1 MTKKKNASRR
11 QGIPNGDVPSFL
23 ALNNYLVPMFG
34 AFWGILI
41 LSERPG
47 PNTGIAFLV
56 VLAGIFICQGGIS
69 RSVIAIRRWRTR
81 DKVNT
86 GVL

>member
-1 MTKKKNASRR
+1 MPLLDFGKRVLYRCSAPHFKAHL
-11 QGIPNGDVPSFL
+11 FL
-23 ALNNYLVPMFG
+23 V
-34 AFWGILI
+34 
-41 LSERPG
+41 
-47 PNTGIAFLV
+47 TFLV

>member
-1 MTKKKNASRR
+1 MHFKMHKNSVRNPRR
-11 QGIPNGDVPSFL
+11 IAFLCSFFDKMSFPHFDPFFKMPITLAAVGI
-23 ALNNYLVPMFG
+23 
-34 AFWGILI
+34 
-41 LSERPG
+41 
-47 PNTGIAFLV
+47 TGIAFLV